1 MAGLNGDQ
9 KMSRNDLAV
18 IFPGQGSQSVGML
31 MNLAQKYSIISET
44 FTEASDY
51 LAYDLGKII
60 AEGPEE
66 KLNSTEITQPA
77 LLAASVALWRLLI
90 ENQQE
95 KPAFLAGHS
104 LGEYSALVCAES
116 IDFGDALK
124 LVQARG
130 RYMQE
135 AVPVGFGAMAAII
148 GLENEHINALCTEAS
163 QGQIVAPAN
172 FNAIGQTV
180 VAGEN
185 TAVERLIDLAKAKGA
200 KIAKKIPVSVPSH
213 CALMKPAKIKLNA
226 ELNQLTIRP
235 PRIKIIHNVDVKT
248 HDHPDEIRTA
258 LAEQLDHPV
267 RWVETIQV
275 LTANGIS
282 VSWECGPAKVLAGLV
297 KRIDSTMEVIALSE
311 ELSLSTLLGETV

>member
-1 MAGLNGDQ
+1 
-9 KMSRNDLAV
+9 MSRANLAV

-31 MNLAQKYSIISET
+31 MNLAQKYPVITDT
-44 FTEASDY
+44 FSEASQH
-51 LAYDLGKII
+51 LGYDIAKII

-77 LLAASVALWRLLI
+77 LLAASVGLWRLLI

-95 KPAFLAGHS
+95 KPTFLAGHS

-116 IDFGDALK
+116 IEFGDALK

-135 AVPVGFGAMAAII
+135 AVPAGFGAMAAII
-148 GLENEHINALCTEAS
+148 GLENEQISALCVEAS

-185 TAVERLIDLAKAKGA
+185 AAVERLIDLAKANGA
-200 KIAKKIPVSVPSH
+200 KIAKKISVSVPSH
-213 CALMKPAKIKLNA
+213 CALMKPAKTKLNS
-226 ELNQLTIRP
+226 ELARLNIRSP
-235 PRIKIIHNVDVKT
+235 KIKIIHNVDVKT

-267 RWVETIQV
+267 RWVETIQA
-275 LTANGIS
+275 LASNGIT

-297 KRIDSTMEVIALSE
+297 KRIDSAMEVIALSE
-311 ELSLSTLLGETV
+311 ELPLSTLLGETV

>member
-148 GLENEHINALCTEAS
+148 GLENEHINALCREAS

-185 TAVERLIDLAKAKGA
+185 TAVERLIDLAKSKGA

-235 PRIKIIHNVDVKT
+235 PKIKIIHNVDVKT